1 MPNQR
6 IIDFYLTDMA
16 MRKYRTNKIPK
27 LAPPPGRTMNDHIP
41 SRDSG
46 VGVAAKRENPV
57 YTGGNIIGIGTL
69 HKSNAVPIFS
79 QQEARDI
86 SAMRR

>member
-1 MPNQR
+1 MK
-6 IIDFYLTDMA
+6 
-16 MRKYRTNKIPK
+16 KYRTNRIPK

-46 VGVAAKRENPV
+46 GGVGAKRVSQV

-86 SAMRR
+86 SAMRRQHALNKKTN

>member
-1 MPNQR
+1 
-6 IIDFYLTDMA
+6 

-27 LAPPPGRTMNDHIP
+27 LVPPPGRETPHIP

-46 VGVAAKRENPV
+46 IGVAAKRESPV